1 MPDGPTARRPEAR
14 SPEHVD
20 VVVLGGGN
28 AGVAVAAHLRRRD
41 IHRIAI
47 VEPSTTHT
55 YRPLLSYVGGGEAGL
70 PAAQR
75 SQASVTPPGCRW
87 VRSSVESVTPAGEP
101 DGDHLVVCADGTR
114 LSCRDLIVATGLV
127 PDDEALPGIS
137 EALASRAVVSNY
149 LDAATRTWAGIREL
163 AGRGGHAVFTLPR
176 PPVSCSATTLK
187 PLFLALDHWDTHGSG
202 VWATVLVDRP
212 TLIGVDD
219 LDRTIVSALED
230 RGVRVRTNT
239 SVVGLEPGAQ
249 RLRVRTTDGT
259 DDTVDYDL
267 LHLVPPYRGGRY
279 IEAAGLAGDHAGL
292 VDVDPE
298 TFAHTRFPSV
308 WSLGDCADLGTD
320 PSGGALRKQA
330 PVCAHNIVAS
340 RLGTDMRK
348 YDGYTVA
355 PVTVSRHH
363 AILGEFDRTRR
374 MTSSL
379 PSFLSPLKPRL
390 LTWAFDRYALPQI
403 YWRLI
408 LRALA

>member
-1 MPDGPTARRPEAR
+1 MPEAN

-28 AGVAVAAHLRRRD
+28 AGVAVAAQLRRRGV
-41 IHRIAI
+41 HRIAI

-55 YRPLLSYVGGGEAGL
+55 YRPLLSYVGGGEASL
-70 PAAQR
+70 PTAQR
-75 SQASVTPPGCRW
+75 SQASVTPRGCRW
-87 VRSSVESVTPAGEP
+87 VRSSVETVTPAEDP
-101 DGDHLVVCADGTR
+101 DGDHMVACADGTR
-114 LSCRDLIVATGLV
+114 LACRDLVVATGLV
-127 PDDEALPGIS
+127 PDDDALPGIA
-137 EALASRAVVSNY
+137 EALTHPTVVSNY
-149 LDAATRTWAGIREL
+149 LDAATRTWAGIRGLGE
-163 AGRGGHAVFTLPR
+163 RGGHAVFTLPR

-187 PLFLALDHWDTHGSG
+187 PLFMALDHWDGAGSG

-212 TLIGVDD
+212 TLIGVDE
-219 LDRTIVSALED
+219 LDRTILDALRD
-230 RGVRVRTNT
+230 RGVRVRTNST
-239 SVVGLEPGAQ
+239 VVGVDADAR
-249 RLRVRTTDGT
+249 RLRVRTADGVE
-259 DDTVDYDL
+259 DAVDYDL
-267 LHLVPPYRGGRY
+267 LHLVPPYRAGGY
-279 IEAAGLAGDHAGL
+279 IERAGLAGGHAGL

-298 TFAHTRFPSV
+298 TFAHKRFPRV

-340 RLGTDMRK
+340 RRGTDLRR

-355 PVTVSRHH
+355 PVTVSRHR
-363 AILGEFDRTRR
+363 AVLGEFDRTRR

>member
-1 MPDGPTARRPEAR
+1 MPDRGSVPT
-14 SPEHVD
+14 EHVD
-20 VVVLGGGN
+20 VAVLGGGN
-28 AGVAVAAHLRRRD
+28 AGIAVAAHLRRRGV
-41 IHRIAI
+41 HRIAI

-55 YRPLLSYVGGGEAGL
+55 YRPLLNYVGGGEARL

-75 SQASVTPPGCRW
+75 AQSA
-87 VRSSVESVTPAGEP
+87 VTPAGCRWIRSAVQTVTPAAEP
-101 DGDHLVVCADGTR
+101 DGDHLVDCADGTR
-114 LSCRDLIVATGLV
+114 LRCRDLVVATGLV
-127 PDDEALPGIS
+127 PDDEALPGVA
-137 EALASRAVVSNY
+137 EALTTPAVVSNY
-149 LDAATRTWAGIREL
+149 LDAATRTWTGVRDL

-212 TLIGVDD
+212 TLVGVDD
-219 LDRTIVSALED
+219 LDRTILSALDD
-230 RGVRVRTNT
+230 RGVRVRFTT
-239 SVVGLEPGAQ
+239 SVVGLDPASS
-249 RLRVRTTDGT
+249 RIRVRGADGT
-259 DDTVDYDL
+259 EEFVDYDL

-279 IEAAGLAGDHAGL
+279 IEAAGLAGAHAGL

-298 TFAHTRFPSV
+298 TFVHRRFARV

-340 RLGTDMRK
+340 RRRAELRR
-348 YDGYTVA
+348 YDGSTVA
-355 PVTVSRHH
+355 PVTLGRHR

-374 MTSSL
+374 MTSTL
-379 PSFLSPLKPRL
+379 PSFLNPLKPRV
-390 LTWAFDRYALPQI
+390 LTWAFDRYVLPQV

>member
-1 MPDGPTARRPEAR
+1 MPEAN

-28 AGVAVAAHLRRRD
+28 AGVALGAHLRRRGV
-41 IHRIAI
+41 HRIAI

-55 YRPLLSYVGGGEAGL
+55 YRPLLNYVGGGEARL

-75 SQASVTPPGCRW
+75 SQASVTPQGCRW
-87 VRSSVESVTPAGEP
+87 VRSTVESVTPAPDP
-101 DGDHLVVCADGTR
+101 DGDHLVRCADGTR
-114 LSCRDLIVATGLV
+114 LACRDLVVTTGLV
-127 PDDEALPGIS
+127 PDDDALPGVT
-137 EALASRAVVSNY
+137 EALTHPAVVSNY
-149 LDAATRTWAGIREL
+149 LDAATRTWAGIRDL

-187 PLFLALDHWDTHGSG
+187 PLFLALDHWDAAGSG

-219 LDRTIVSALED
+219 LDRTILDALRD
-230 RGVRVRTNT
+230 RGVRVRTNAT
-239 SVVGLEPGAQ
+239 VVGVDPDDGNV
-249 RLRVRTTDGT
+249 RVRAADGT
-259 DDTVDYDL
+259 EDTVDYDL
-267 LHLVPPYRGGRY
+267 LHLVPPYRAGPY

-298 TFAHTRFPSV
+298 TFAHRRFARI

-330 PVCAHNIVAS
+330 PVCAHNIVAA
-340 RLGTDMRK
+340 RRGDDLRR

-355 PVTVSRHH
+355 PVTLSRHR

-379 PSFLSPLKPRL
+379 PSFLSPLRPRL
-390 LTWAFDRYALPQI
+390 LTWAFDRYALP
-403 YWRLI
+403 
-408 LRALA
+408 